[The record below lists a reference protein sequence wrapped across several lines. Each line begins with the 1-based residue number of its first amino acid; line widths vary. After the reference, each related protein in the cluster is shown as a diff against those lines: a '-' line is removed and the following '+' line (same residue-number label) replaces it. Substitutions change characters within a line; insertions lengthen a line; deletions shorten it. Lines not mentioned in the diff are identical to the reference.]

1 MSRERAEQRLGCG
14 LQATGERRRRAPN
27 PPLAKNPGC
36 GGKGS
41 TRIHPRKSAKPTALQ
56 QKTKNPKNP
65 GLVQR
70 VAFCR
75 TYYAGVMYRAM
86 GPFRTVAGCL
96 VPRHHSCVIYR
107 ALAAPE
113 KKGWILGIPGILLRR
128 NGSGKKTAVD
138 PLGFFGLGRGFFPPA
153 SRQRYALAPFC
164 RLQATPWRPR
174 SAPHEEAA
182 GLPEPAK

>member
-1 MSRERAEQRLGCG
+1 MSRERAEQRLDCR
-14 LQATGERRRRAPN
+14 LQATGEGRRRAPS

-65 GLVQR
+65 GLFQR
-70 VAFCR
+70 GAFWR
-75 TYYAGVMYRAM
+75 TYHAGVMSCALGLLRA
-86 GPFRTVAGCL
+86 VAGCL

-128 NGSGKKTAVD
+128 NGSGEKSAVD
-138 PLGFFGLGRGFFPPA
+138 PLGFFGLRRGFFPPA

-164 RLQATPWRPR
+164 RLQATPKQPRRAPRGQRP
-174 SAPHEEAA
+174 
-182 GLPEPAK
+182 